1 MKQTGY
7 DMLYLTACAVNN
19 ITPDSS
25 CIALID
31 PDELFKMC
39 QYHSMTAIV
48 CTALES
54 AGISNK
60 KFTEAKLKAI
70 RKNILLDSERKKICG
85 TLEQYGI
92 WYMPLKGTV
101 LKELYPQTDVRQM
114 SDNDILFDKI
124 YRKTVL
130 KIMKNLGYSAKY
142 YGKGNHKGHMY
153 SFRFK
158 LYATLLVTG
167 GAILLFLTKGSALI
181 SLYLTDTVGN
191 GATDVALKYGQEYL
205 AIMMV
210 GLIPFA
216 VNQSYATNIK
226 ETGQTF
232 IPMLASFVAVG
243 TNALLDYLMIFGI
256 GPFPKMGVQGAALA
270 TVIARYIE
278 ALIVIIWAHM
288 HRAKNRYLEG
298 AYTGFGIPFA
308 ELKAIL
314 VKGFPLMMN
323 EVMWA
328 AGMTTVTQCYSVR
341 GLDVVAGLNIAST
354 ITNLFNI
361 VYLQLGS
368 CISIVV
374 GQYLGAGKLK
384 EAKDADDKMIVFS
397 VFCCVIMAALMFV
410 VGGFFPGIYN
420 TSEEIKGLATQF
432 IAVSAIIMPFCAFSH
447 ASYFTLRS
455 GGKTVVT
462 FLFDSV
468 FTWVIVVPAAYLLA
482 HFTGLGI
489 VSIYF
494 LVQGTEMIK
503 VIIGY
508 YMVKSNVWVVQMV

>member
-1 MKQTGY
+1 
-7 DMLYLTACAVNN
+7 
-19 ITPDSS
+19 
-25 CIALID
+25 
-31 PDELFKMC
+31 
-39 QYHSMTAIV
+39 
-48 CTALES
+48 
-54 AGISNK
+54 
-60 KFTEAKLKAI
+60 
-70 RKNILLDSERKKICG
+70 
-85 TLEQYGI
+85 
-92 WYMPLKGTV
+92 
-101 LKELYPQTDVRQM
+101 
-114 SDNDILFDKI
+114 
-124 YRKTVL
+124 
-130 KIMKNLGYSAKY
+130 
-142 YGKGNHKGHMY
+142 MY

-158 LYATLLVTG
+158 LYATLFVTG

-232 IPMLASFVAVG
+232 IPMSASFVAVG

-256 GPFPKMGVQGAALA
+256 GPFPKMGVAGAALA

-384 EAKDADDKMIVFS
+384 EAKDADNKMIVFS

-420 TSEEIKGLATQF
+420 TSDEIKGLATQF

-508 YMVKSNVWVVQMV
+508 HMVKSNVWVVQMV